1 MGAEH
6 LKSAISK
13 KLRNFDH
20 SNNLYRKIP
29 KKGKANSKK
38 EMNALNTV
46 LQASAVA
53 QLKKAQT
60 MAWAYGELLRLQLEN
75 GGESVRKLP
84 AWRKGGVEDGRHV
97 AGK

>member
-1 MGAEH
+1 
-6 LKSAISK
+6 
-13 KLRNFDH
+13 
-20 SNNLYRKIP
+20 
-29 KKGKANSKK
+29 
-38 EMNALNTV
+38 
-46 LQASAVA
+46 
-53 QLKKAQT
+53 